1 MSKYPNIVSVSWGDH
16 LVFGE
21 GDGRLDSPEALERRM
36 AFWREELRAS
46 KIHWRITRAF
56 FKGTYYI
63 ARGYPRTI
71 KNRVKS
77 IQWKPLQVV
86 PHLAHKFGMKAYL
99 YVSLFDEG
107 RPLPPKKVRMVSY
120 HNAMH
125 GQHISWQSLFS
136 RQHPEFSVKDRT
148 GQ

>member
-1 MSKYPNIVSVSWGDH
+1 MSVSWGDH
-16 LVFGE
+16 LIFGE

-36 AFWREELRAS
+36 AYWREELRAS
-46 KIHWRITRAF
+46 KIHWRITRAH
-56 FKGTYYI
+56 FKGRYHM

-86 PHLAHKFGMKAYL
+86 PHLAHKFGMKVYL

-107 RPLPPKKVRMVSY
+107 RR
-120 HNAMH
+120 
-125 GQHISWQSLFS
+125 
-136 RQHPEFSVKDRT
+136 
-148 GQ
+148 